1 MEQYAPAHLHST
13 TPAPPT
19 SARKRGTSSDHDEQ
33 TDGDAMIE
41 DAAAGSDLIRKKSG
55 GTGEVDAMATVSSVA
70 LPKYA
75 GASSA
80 IVNVYHDGEALK
92 MFDTVEFFGVLAVA
106 SLDASVMGEND
117 GDGFNTPLPPASAV
131 PRFHA
136 ITYCPPPPNNHTAI
150 VY

>member
-1 MEQYAPAHLHST
+1 
-13 TPAPPT
+13 
-19 SARKRGTSSDHDEQ
+19 
-33 TDGDAMIE
+33 MIE
-41 DAAAGSDLIRKKSG
+41 DAEATSELIRKKSG
-55 GTGEVDAMATVSSVA
+55 GTGGGDAVSTASNVA

-117 GDGFNTPLPPASAV
+117 GDGFNNPLPPASAV

-136 ITYCPPPPNNHTAI
+136 ITYCPPSLTTPPQSCI
-150 VY
+150 